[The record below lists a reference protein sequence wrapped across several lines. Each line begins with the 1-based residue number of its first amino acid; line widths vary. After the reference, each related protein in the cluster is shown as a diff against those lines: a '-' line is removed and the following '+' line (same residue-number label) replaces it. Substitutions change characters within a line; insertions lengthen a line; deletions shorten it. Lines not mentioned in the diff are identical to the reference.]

1 LVEEGH
7 KMITRD
13 RLEGRDDLEA
23 LWQAPAAAPA
33 PDDSGSGSA
42 RTGGGTGWW
51 RGLLLGWLV
60 VLGTL
65 LLFEPRPSGASP
77 ALPLWATALS
87 VAFLGAW
94 CATLTGLVRR
104 RSWGFPASAI
114 AAGLGIAIAAACAV
128 TEHHT
133 GMWWAYEAVAFG
145 SLGAASVVAARTV
158 DR

>member
-1 LVEEGH
+1 LVEEGR

-23 LWQAPAAAPA
+23 LWQAPAASRP
-33 PDDSGSGSA
+33 PDHPGSRSA
-42 RTGGGTGWW
+42 SREALTGWW

-65 LLFEPRPSGASP
+65 LLFEPRPSGAAP
-77 ALPLWATALS
+77 ELPLWATALS

-104 RSWGFPASAI
+104 KSWGFPASAI
-114 AAGLGIAIAAACAV
+114 AAGLGIAIAAACAI
-128 TEHHT
+128 TEHHA
-133 GMWWAYEAVAFG
+133 GMWWGYEAVAFG
-145 SLGAASVVAARTV
+145 SLGAASVVASRTAG
-158 DR
+158 R

>member
-1 LVEEGH
+1 
-7 KMITRD
+7 MITRD

-33 PDDSGSGSA
+33 QDHSGSPSMRA
-42 RTGGGTGWW
+42 GGATVWW
-51 RGLLLGWLV
+51 RGLLLGWLA

-104 RSWGFPASAI
+104 RSWGFSASAI

-145 SLGAASVVAARTV
+145 SLGAASVVATRAVGR
-158 DR
+158 

>member
-1 LVEEGH
+1 
-7 KMITRD
+7 MITRD

-23 LWQAPAAAPA
+23 LWQSPAAAPGQ
-33 PDDSGSGSA
+33 DEDSGSRSA
-42 RTGGGTGWW
+42 SADGATGWS

-60 VLGTL
+60 VLGAL
-65 LLFEPRPSGASP
+65 LLFEPRPSGAAP

-104 RSWGFPASAI
+104 RKWGFPASAI

-133 GMWWAYEAVAFG
+133 GMWWAYEAIAFG
-145 SLGAASVVAARTV
+145 SLGVTSVVATRTV
-158 DR
+158 GR